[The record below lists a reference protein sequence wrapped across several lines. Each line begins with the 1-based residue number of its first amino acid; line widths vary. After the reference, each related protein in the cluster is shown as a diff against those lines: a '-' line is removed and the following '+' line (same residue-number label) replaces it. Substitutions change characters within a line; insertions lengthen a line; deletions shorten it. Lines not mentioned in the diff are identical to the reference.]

1 MRAGNLIVFGP
12 GFRQVWK
19 FKFDAIPLLVL
30 VVVFYAFVMWTAGY
44 IAPLMASGDTENSSR
59 LVVENGTLSIENR
72 AAQLQLQQ
80 LAERARKL
88 EEESSRIAAEMDE

>member
-12 GFRQVWK
+12 GFRRVWK

-30 VVVFYAFVMWTAGY
+30 VAVFYAFVMWTAGY
-44 IAPLMASGDTENSSR
+44 IAPLMASGDNGDSSR
-59 LVVENGTLSIENR
+59 LVVENGTLSIEYR
-72 AAQLQLQQ
+72 AAQAQLQQ

-88 EEESSRIAAEMDE
+88 EEESSRIAAEMEE

>member
-19 FKFDAIPLLVL
+19 FKFDAIPLLIL
-30 VVVFYAFVMWTAGY
+30 VVVFYAIVMCTGGY
-44 IAPLMASGDTENSSR
+44 IAPLMARADNEDSSR
-59 LVVENGTLSIENR
+59 LVVENGTLSIEYR
-72 AAQLQLQQ
+72 AAQAQFQQ

-88 EEESSRIAAEMDE
+88 EEESSRIAAEMEE